1 MYENPYFGN
10 PYLQQN
16 QQRYGNP
23 YQQPVQQMQAQ
34 QPAYNQMQQVPQQI
48 QQPQLIGHIVDSQE
62 TIQASDVPMN
72 APYALFPKNDL
83 SEIYLKSWTANG
95 TIQTIVFKP
104 VQNQQTDNLPS
115 TQSEMKI
122 GLSDDA
128 TEAFMKRFDELGRK
142 LDELENSM
150 SNSKPKTRSRNIYVS
165 VTDSYFNNSKIVGLT
180 QYKSGDSITCSTP
193 QMTKISENLFLVM
206 WEEKDLSTNKVV
218 TKAMTIDSGA
228 ATISKAITL
237 SYRLSDCQPVLCS
250 DRGVKW
256 YVTNSASPKMYS
268 IDPYDLTMPNTV
280 SDLRASSNGKNKVL
294 VSWTKSAAADGY
306 LIYAQKN
313 KKYGYCGMTS
323 KTSFVDKKTLDN
335 DYNFYWVYPY
345 VMGADGNR
353 IVGKSPAYVYA
364 KGICAS
370 VTNLKAASQNGAVK
384 LTWTKSADA
393 EGYLIYGKT
402 ESGKYGYIG
411 MTSKTGYIDKKA
423 SKKEWNFYWVFPYY
437 KNADG
442 KMIVGQTGKYVYGKA
457 K

>member
-268 IDPYDLTMPNTV
+268 IDPY
-280 SDLRASSNGKNKVL
+280 
-294 VSWTKSAAADGY
+294 
-306 LIYAQKN
+306 
-313 KKYGYCGMTS
+313 
-323 KTSFVDKKTLDN
+323 
-335 DYNFYWVYPY
+335 